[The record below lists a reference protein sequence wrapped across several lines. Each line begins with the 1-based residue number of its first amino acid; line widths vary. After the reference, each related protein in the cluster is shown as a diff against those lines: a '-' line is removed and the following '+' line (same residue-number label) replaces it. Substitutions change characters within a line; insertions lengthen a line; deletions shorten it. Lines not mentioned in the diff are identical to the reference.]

1 MFSETNTFAWPIAS
15 VLFYRYLKP
24 KGLSCLVCQLHF
36 PRNYTYTPMVKCV
49 HHTTHFRHD
58 PVVSLVNC
66 QSGSWRR
73 LNIHTKTRI
82 LNYMWKNPNSDH
94 EISWLTYIIYKK
106 KNISIM
112 HICYKVCFPSK
123 QMCIHISKQIKM
135 KGKKEEM
142 TLSVK
147 SHENLHTFNQTCL
160 RIINKVW
167 GFLLYLIKNS
177 CFFVWEIKV
186 ITAPTENMLSK
197 LPNFYL
203 CMQHVLQATKQKAA
217 KVPFFRETFMGNK
230 NNTET
235 SC

>member
-1 MFSETNTFAWPIAS
+1 
-15 VLFYRYLKP
+15 
-24 KGLSCLVCQLHF
+24 
-36 PRNYTYTPMVKCV
+36 
-49 HHTTHFRHD
+49 
-58 PVVSLVNC
+58 
-66 QSGSWRR
+66 
-73 LNIHTKTRI
+73 
-82 LNYMWKNPNSDH
+82 MWKNPNSDH

-123 QMCIHISKQIKM
+123 QMCIHICKQIKM

>member
-1 MFSETNTFAWPIAS
+1 
-15 VLFYRYLKP
+15 
-24 KGLSCLVCQLHF
+24 
-36 PRNYTYTPMVKCV
+36 
-49 HHTTHFRHD
+49 
-58 PVVSLVNC
+58 
-66 QSGSWRR
+66 
-73 LNIHTKTRI
+73 
-82 LNYMWKNPNSDH
+82 MWKNPNSDH

-177 CFFVWEIKV
+177 CFIVWENKSYYSTYRKYV
-186 ITAPTENMLSK
+186 IEITKFLFVHATCFASNKTKGSQGTL
-197 LPNFYL
+197 LPWDIY
-203 CMQHVLQATKQKAA
+203 
-217 KVPFFRETFMGNK
+217 G
-230 NNTET
+230 
-235 SC
+235 